1 MAKKQTRRSI
11 SVRGDIYERVKK
23 FCDAR
28 GISMS
33 AFVEERIL
41 EYLDAGKSKKKG
53 KAAPKELQE
62 EIGQHFTF

>member
-11 SVRGDIYERVKK
+11 SVRGDIYERVKRY
-23 FCDAR
+23 CDNR

-41 EYLDAGKSKKKG
+41 EYLGGNGNTKRVSQDI
-53 KAAPKELQE
+53 QE
-62 EIGQHFTF
+62 EITQHFTF